1 MNGFIVIA
9 GLFILGIFAGY
20 FSGLVGIGGGVIIV
34 PALVLIFGF
43 SQHTAQGTTLA
54 LLIPPIGIFAF
65 LSYYQKGFVDIKS
78 AIIICIGFILG
89 GLIGGKMAVD
99 ISENFLRKI
108 FAILLILLGVR
119 MFFLTK

>member
-1 MNGFIVIA
+1 MNGYLVIA
-9 GLFILGIFAGY
+9 GLFILGIVAGY
-20 FSGLVGIGGGVIIV
+20 ISGLVGIGGGVIIV

-43 SQHTAQGTTLA
+43 SQHAAQGTTLA

-65 LSYYQKGFVDIKS
+65 MSYYQKGFVDIKS

-89 GLIGGKMAVD
+89 GLIGGKMAVE
-99 ISENFLRKI
+99 ISESVLRKI